1 MTKLMPEVPTDS
13 YIAKLAKLWGYTF
26 EEASSTYDLM
36 YDSAPS
42 VECEP
47 ILYAVKDWKN
57 CLEIFNGQT
66 LCSGKKTDLHTI
78 PLYTT
83 PQDQSKR
90 IAELEA
96 WKAEALAIESEW
108 DVQEV
113 AKALNIPLGKSV
125 RAEIL
130 QRVKKLEADKQRLI
144 ETLEMLQ
151 TKRIHVTNQHDF
163 MTNIL
168 SEMKKG

>member
-1 MTKLMPEVPTDS
+1 MTNKLMPEVPTDS

-42 VECEP
+42 VACEP
-47 ILYAVKDWKN
+47 VAYRHFHGEENEGWEYYDAPTGDD
-57 CLEIFNGQT
+57 CEG
-66 LCSGKKTDLHTI
+66 CE
-78 PLYTT
+78 PLYIT
-83 PQDQSKR
+83 PQDQSAK

-96 WKAEALAIESEW
+96 
-108 DVQEV
+108 D
-113 AKALNIPLGKSV
+113 
-125 RAEIL
+125 
-130 QRVKKLEADKQRLI
+130 KKRLI

-168 SEMKKG
+168 SEMKGE